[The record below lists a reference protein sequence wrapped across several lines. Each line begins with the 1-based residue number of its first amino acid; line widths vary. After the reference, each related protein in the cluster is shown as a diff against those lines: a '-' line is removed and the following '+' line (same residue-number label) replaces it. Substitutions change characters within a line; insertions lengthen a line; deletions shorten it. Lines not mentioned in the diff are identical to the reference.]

1 MKAKVM
7 IQVADRRLEQEE
19 REVPRVGPDDA
30 LLRVE
35 ANGLCGSDVE
45 QYKGH
50 FVQKG
55 LVEYPVIPGHEAV
68 GVIAEM
74 GANAA
79 QSWGVK
85 VGDRVALEPHLTCGK
100 CPRCL
105 QGNYHLCRSL
115 LPIKQPPSYGY
126 IPLKYGH
133 GLWGGYSEYIH
144 LHPRTILHKLPAEL
158 PLELSTMYQLI
169 AAGIRWSL
177 HVPQTTFGD
186 TVLILGCGQ
195 RGLGAVIACANAGVK
210 CIIVT
215 GLERDRRKL
224 DLARSFG
231 AHHAIV
237 ADRENVVERV
247 MAITAGRGA
256 DVAVDVTPSA
266 TQPVLDAISSVRNGG
281 QVVLAGIKGGT
292 KKVEID
298 TDTLVFR
305 EVSIKGL
312 WTQGVDAYSQAIDLL
327 ARNYKRLAPM
337 HTHEFPME
345 QVATAI
351 EIMAGERPGE
361 EAISISIHPGRAVV
375 PEHK

>member
-1 MKAKVM
+1 MKARVM
-7 IQVADRRLEQEE
+7 VQVADRRLEEQE
-19 REVPRVGPDDA
+19 REIPKVGADQA
-30 LLRVE
+30 LLKVE

-50 FVQKG
+50 FVPKG
-55 LVEYPVIPGHEAV
+55 LVEYPLIPGHEAV
-68 GVIAEM
+68 GVIAEI
-74 GANAA
+74 GPDAA
-79 QSWGVK
+79 KSWGVK
-85 VGDRVALEPHLTCGK
+85 VGDRVALEPHLTCGM

-126 IPLKYGH
+126 IPLSYGH

-144 LHPRTILHKLPAEL
+144 LHARTILHKLPPEL
-158 PLELSTMYQLI
+158 PLELSTMYQAI

-177 HVPQTTFGD
+177 HVPKTTFGD
-186 TVLILGCGQ
+186 TVLILGSGQ

-210 CIIVT
+210 QIIVT

-224 DLARSFG
+224 DLARTFG
-231 AHHAIV
+231 AHHTIV

-247 MAITAGRGA
+247 MAITGGRGV
-256 DVAVDVTPSA
+256 DVALDVTPGA
-266 TQPVLDAISSVRNGG
+266 TQPVVDAINSVRNGG

-312 WTQGVDAYSQAIDLL
+312 WTQGIDAYSQAIELL
-327 ARNYKRLAPM
+327 SRNYKQLAPM
-337 HTHEFPME
+337 HTHEFPLSK
-345 QVATAI
+345 VATAI
-351 EIMAGERPGE
+351 EIMAGEHPGQ
-361 EAISISIHPGRAVV
+361 EAISISIHPGR
-375 PEHK
+375 